1 MPSWGSGG
9 RTPPN
14 IAAAIAAAMLSWV
27 PGRGGGKG
35 MGGGARGK
43 VEVAG
48 GAVCVKGG
56 EEETGYTFVL
66 TFCGGH
72 LRGSRGPFPIVVV
85 VSLQ

>member
-1 MPSWGSGG
+1 
-9 RTPPN
+9 
-14 IAAAIAAAMLSWV
+14 
-27 PGRGGGKG
+27 

-48 GAVCVKGG
+48 GAVCVRGG

>member
-1 MPSWGSGG
+1 MWGGGKGGRPGWKGGGGKPSWWSGG
-9 RTPPN
+9 LTPPN

-48 GAVCVKGG
+48 GAVCVRWG
-56 EEETGYTFVL
+56 EEKV
-66 TFCGGH
+66 
-72 LRGSRGPFPIVVV
+72 
-85 VSLQ
+85 